1 METIVMA
8 NNAYELDLKQQILY
22 GGSFGPT
29 QIDQLRDV
37 ISRDMSKFKEL
48 KEAVRE
54 LKDKD
59 PDELSPAIYVK
70 LGVCQ
75 YLVGDYQGAFDALK
89 KGDGGALAYFYFA
102 KLHLVNKEYDA
113 VVDAYNTAQ
122 KAGYNSDACALGRAE
137 AYREMGKLQQSLQ
150 ELDCLSGAVEH
161 TAEYLY
167 QRAATVNAF
176 GQSQEAIALYE
187 RAVDADPEHP
197 GALYG
202 LALENE
208 RRGNDEEALELYK
221 RSASHFPT
229 NVGTLM
235 NLGILYEDMSAY
247 AEAEECF
254 QRVLDADPLNARARL
269 FLKDA
274 KASGDMYI
282 DDDVDKIYFR
292 MEEAKKLPLS
302 NFELSVRARNCLQ
315 DMGVSTLGDLC
326 KFSETDL
333 LNKKNFGETSLNEV
347 RKILEG
353 NGLRLGLNPPE
364 KAAAVAV
371 ETGEMS
377 EAEKE
382 VRSRQIGDLNLS
394 VRARKCM
401 NRLNITTIGQLIVKS
416 ADELLECK
424 NFGVTS
430 LKEIREKLQ
439 DFNVKLRGD

>member
-1 METIVMA
+1 MA

-54 LKDKD
+54 LKNKE
-59 PDELSPAIYVK
+59 PEELSPAVYVK

-75 YLVGDYQGAFDALK
+75 YLVGDYPAAFESLK
-89 KGDGGALAYFYFA
+89 KGDGGALAYYYFA
-102 KLHLVNKEYDA
+102 KLHQSNKEYDE
-113 VVDAYNTAQ
+113 VIDSYNTAQ

-187 RAVDADPEHP
+187 RAIAADPDHP

-221 RSASHFPT
+221 RAASHFPT

-235 NLGILYEDMSAY
+235 NLGILYEDMGAY
-247 AEAEECF
+247 SEAEECF
-254 QRVLDADPLNARARL
+254 QRVLDADPLNQRARL

-274 KASGDMYI
+274 KASSDMYI
-282 DDDVDKIYFR
+282 DDDVDKIVFR

-302 NFELSVRARNCLQ
+302 NFELSVRARNCLNE
-315 DMGVSTLGDLC
+315 MGVVTLGDLC
-326 KFSETDL
+326 KYSEADL
-333 LNKKNFGETSLNEV
+333 LNKKNFGEMSLNEV
-347 RKILEG
+347 RKILDA
-353 NGLRLGLNPPE
+353 NGLRLGMNPPE
-364 KAAAVAV
+364 KAVPAHDNP
-371 ETGEMS
+371 EMT

-382 VRSRQIGDLNLS
+382 VRSRMIGDLNLS

-401 NRLNITTIGQLIVKS
+401 NRLNISTIGQLIVRS

-430 LKEIREKLQ
+430 LNEIREKLK